1 MKAASL
7 IVVGTTLALILA
19 LFLYVDPAEASPKRG
34 GGGGGRRGGSSSR
47 GSSGS
52 SWFGGG
58 SKSKNKGYGGSSS
71 YGGGGYKKK
80 GITTHLQ
87 MLFERELKLKVR
99 FLHKILD
106 MKW

>member
-7 IVVGTTLALILA
+7 IVVGTTLALVLA
-19 LFLYVDPAEASPKRG
+19 LFLYVDPAEASPKR

-58 SKSKNKGYGGSSS
+58 SKNKGYGGSTS

-80 GITTHLQ
+80 GITYIQKLFSDINELNYHPIHLPP
-87 MLFERELKLKVR
+87 LIF
-99 FLHKILD
+99 
-106 MKW
+106 